1 MIAFMILC
9 LLISYW
15 WQILLIYVTLCI
27 LINLIKGGR

>member
-9 LLISYW
+9 LLVSYW
-15 WQILLIYVTLCI
+15 WQILLIYVVLCI